1 MNLDL
6 SPLTNELADIKLLL
20 QTLNERTLNLNTPIA
35 QRFDING
42 LIDYIPWEI
51 AKPTIYYKL
60 ANNEIPGHK
69 QGKSWYFLKSEI
81 DLWLSGGKI
90 KTKSDLQDEVDNELS
105 K

>member
-6 SPLTNELADIKLLL
+6 SPLTNELADIKSLL
-20 QTLNERTLNLNTPIA
+20 QTLNERTLHLNTPVA
-35 QRFDING
+35 HRFDIKG
-42 LIDYIPWEI
+42 LRDYLPWDI
-51 AKPTIYYKL
+51 AIPTIYNKL

-90 KTKSDLQDEVDNELS
+90 KTKSDLQDEIDNELS